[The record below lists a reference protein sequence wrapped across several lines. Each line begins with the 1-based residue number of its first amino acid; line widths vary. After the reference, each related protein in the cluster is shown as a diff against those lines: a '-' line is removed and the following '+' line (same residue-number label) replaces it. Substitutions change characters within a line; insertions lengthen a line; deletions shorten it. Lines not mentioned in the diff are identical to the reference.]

1 MEKIASFKVDHLRL
15 TPGIYVSRKDI
26 YAGEVITTLDIRM
39 CRPNFDDPLTPE
51 VSHTIE
57 HFGATYF
64 RNDPDIKNDVVYF
77 GPMGCLT
84 GFYFILHRD
93 LTPGTPEYTD
103 IVSRIL
109 SMMQFIVNFRGIL
122 IDLGFDPGSC
132 GNYSLNDMD
141 GARTAAANFLVLND
155 TLGSLK
161 FIYPTEENS
170 PELCISS
177 KIGGTNATTR
187 AADYAKYHAQEPVI
201 DYTDKVEV
209 KYKKKEP
216 VQETQEETLSESDK
230 YISEFNSLK
239 PKKRPVVSKEKKK
252 KKEEPKVIS
261 NTLF

>member
-26 YAGEVITTLDIRM
+26 YYGEVITTLDIRM
-39 CRPNFDDPLTPE
+39 CRPNFDEPLTPE

-64 RNDPDIKNDVVYF
+64 RNDPDIKDDVVYF

-93 LTPGTPEYTD
+93 ITPGTPEYTE
-103 IVSRIL
+103 IVSKIL
-109 SMMQFIVNFRGIL
+109 SMMQFIINFKGSL

-132 GNYSLNDMD
+132 GNYNLNDIES
-141 GARTAAANFLVLND
+141 ARTAAANFLVLND

-177 KIGGTNATTR
+177 KIGGTDATTR
-187 AADYAKYHAQEPVI
+187 AADYAKYHAKEPVI
-201 DYTDKVEV
+201 NYTDKVEV
-209 KYKKKEP
+209 KYKEKEP
-216 VQETQEETLSESDK
+216 VQETKEETQSESDK

-239 PKKRPVVSKEKKK
+239 PKKRPVVFKEKKK